1 MRSLTASAMA
11 ATSAAMLIVL
21 ATTSRPISE
30 TVSQRGQIRPMLVAS
45 PRCVTQPMRADSIW
59 MPIISGVVRNSV
71 QTSAKRNCAPA
82 CE

>member
-1 MRSLTASAMA
+1 
-11 ATSAAMLIVL
+11 MLIVL
-21 ATTSRPISE
+21 ATTSRPISD
-30 TVSQRGQIRPMLVAS
+30 TVSQRGQSLPMLVAR
-45 PRCVTQPMRADSIW
+45 PWRVTQPMRADSIW